1 MKYQNQQQLAE
12 QILDALNVNK
22 ESEGYLIM
30 LNGKYGY
37 HEMTEEN
44 QARLIDEVIAE
55 SNVDWFDDEQKEG
68 TIEVNGKQLPFSYA

>member
-44 QARLIDEVIAE
+44 
-55 SNVDWFDDEQKEG
+55 
-68 TIEVNGKQLPFSYA
+68 